1 MENIRIYEE
10 DGYIHFIMRPE
21 DLMRLRYSTEAKTP
35 FADFM
40 DRWLTQMKTQVRENT
55 MDGYRYAFEKHIKP
69 FFTARGTTLA
79 TARPMDFQDF
89 VNLKFDQGLSPTSIV
104 KFHSIMHKC
113 LKYAVALQIIP
124 TNPSDNV
131 CPSGRAFEDRCTTGR
146 RSTFFW
152 QRRCSHRQRQ
162 RLCWRQPMV
171 CAAASAPVCAG
182 VPWIFEHGA
191 WSSIIRRC
199 CPPDA

>member
-1 MENIRIYEE
+1 MENIRVFEE
-10 DGYIHFIMRPE
+10 NGYIHFIMRPE

-89 VNLKFDQGLSPTSIV
+89 VNAYYLGYHAGWNAFSDKR
-104 KFHSIMHKC
+104 
-113 LKYAVALQIIP
+113 LKYVG
-124 TNPSDNV
+124 NEFV
-131 CPSGRAFEDRCTTGR
+131 SGLDKIKQLKVFNY
-146 RSTFFW
+146 TFKDDK
-152 QRRCSHRQRQ
+152 RKH
-162 RLCWRQPMV
+162 LM
-171 CAAASAPVCAG
+171 
-182 VPWIFEHGA
+182 
-191 WSSIIRRC
+191 
-199 CPPDA
+199 

>member
-69 FFTARGTTLA
+69 FFIRTRNNACYGTPDGFSGFCQPEIRSGAFTDFDRQVSFHHAQVPEIRGSTA
-79 TARPMDFQDF
+79 D
-89 VNLKFDQGLSPTSIV
+89 
-104 KFHSIMHKC
+104 
-113 LKYAVALQIIP
+113 Y
-124 TNPSDNV
+124 SDESV
-131 CPSGRAFEDRCTTGR
+131 G
-146 RSTFFW
+146 
-152 QRRCSHRQRQ
+152 
-162 RLCWRQPMV
+162 
-171 CAAASAPVCAG
+171 
-182 VPWIFEHGA
+182 
-191 WSSIIRRC
+191 
-199 CPPDA
+199 